1 MIYKAL
7 LICLLMPILRIDSC
21 TKVEVQADTTI
32 ATKLHGK
39 WVLKHR
45 FLGDAIDTPCGYAV
59 TNARDI
65 TLEVADNTESNDAN
79 ELRIAGNSAVNMYF
93 GGLTI
98 TGFDTKTGIGSMK
111 ISTLGSTKMAGAPE
125 LMECETGYFNMLNE
139 SEGFRIQDGQL
150 HVGRFKKDTAPS
162 RDGGTYFIYEK
173 AK

>member
-21 TKVEVQADTTI
+21 TKVEVQADTAI
-32 ATKLHGK
+32 AINLEGK

-65 TLEVADNTESNDAN
+65 TLEVTDNTESNDVN
-79 ELRIAGNSAVNMYF
+79 ELRITGNSAVNMYF

-98 TGFDTKTGIGSMK
+98 TGFDTNTGIGSMK

-139 SEGFRIQDGQL
+139 SAEFRIQEGQL